1 LLGDDVAKTD
11 GPAMSGPEHP
21 RETRF
26 IEMIFPEQ
34 ANHYGTLFAGNGMS
48 LVGKAAFVAA
58 TRFARCPIVL
68 ASSDKIKFHTPVKVG
83 ELVEI
88 IARVERVGR
97 SSITVSVKVM
107 AEALLTGEQR
117 LAVSGTCEM
126 VAVDGNGRA
135 AAIPSEIRSE
145 DAASTK
151 KESVS

>member
-1 LLGDDVAKTD
+1 VADTGAPD
-11 GPAMSGPEHP
+11 HP

-34 ANHYGTLFAGNGMS
+34 SNHYGTLFAGNALS

-58 TRFARCPIVL
+58 TRYARCPIVMG
-68 ASSDKIKFHTPVKVG
+68 ASDKIKFHTPVKVG
-83 ELVEI
+83 ELVEV

-97 SSITVSVKVM
+97 SSMTVSVQVK
-107 AEALLTGEQR
+107 AEVLLTGEQR

-126 VAVDGNGRA
+126 VAVDGNGRP
-135 AAIPSEIRSE
+135 AAIPSAARTE

-151 KESVS
+151 KGSVS

>member
-1 LLGDDVAKTD
+1 VAETGAPD
-11 GPAMSGPEHP
+11 RP

-26 IEMIFPEQ
+26 VEMIFPEQ
-34 ANHYGTLFAGNGMS
+34 SNHYGTLFAGNGMS

-58 TRFARCPIVL
+58 TRYARCPIVL
-68 ASSDKIKFHTPVKVG
+68 AASDKIKFHTPVNVG
-83 ELVEI
+83 ELVEV

-97 SSITVSVKVM
+97 SSMTVSVKVM
-107 AEALLTGEQR
+107 AEVLLTGEQR

-135 AAIPSEIRSE
+135 AAIPSEIRPE
-145 DAASTK
+145 DDASTK